1 MTPAAFRRLRR
12 DLNLHQREV
21 AERFGVLTETVNR
34 WEKERSPLPPMAGLA
49 LQWIAHVEGLKTD
62 AADFDARI
70 ETTARA
76 PNDILRDLKWV
87 EAPGGAYHYDPI
99 PLAPESPPIDLS
111 PGAVNRPLAPIQP
124 EFDKPPSA
132 IPEALEDALQSIQDA
147 AQIAGTHARVP
158 LAAWSAFLAAT
169 TEYYET
175 R

>member
-49 LQWIAHVEGLKTD
+49 LQWVAHVEGLPPSALIDIAKAQQARDEQHLEAAQAQSD
-62 AADFDARI
+62 AANAI
-70 ETTARA
+70 MATM
-76 PNDILRDLKWV
+76 P
-87 EAPGGAYHYDPI
+87 Y
-99 PLAPESPPIDLS
+99 LS
-111 PGAVNRPLAPIQP
+111 QP

-132 IPEALEDALQSIQDA
+132 MPEDLEDALQRIQDA
-147 AQIAGTHARVP
+147 AQITGSQARVP
-158 LAAWSAFLAAT
+158 LDAWSAFLAAT
-169 TEYYET
+169 TQYYEN